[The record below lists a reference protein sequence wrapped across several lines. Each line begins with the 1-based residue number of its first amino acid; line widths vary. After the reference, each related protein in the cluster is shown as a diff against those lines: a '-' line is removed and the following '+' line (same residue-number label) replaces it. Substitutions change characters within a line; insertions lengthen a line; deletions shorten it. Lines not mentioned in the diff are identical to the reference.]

1 MPHATAGTGQETWQ
15 EGVSV
20 PCSGVGVTGG
30 MGGAEGFGGDSSQV
44 ARGELRAEEGGELEV
59 VRGTGGGLGTPATV
73 ERGGQGG
80 QGLRE
85 VRYAEVSGVD
95 GDWDGESAR
104 GGGGGGG
111 GDGKVSGG
119 GKLFVSEGE
128 DPSVTPTQVRGREKG
143 RGEAGEEGEE
153 SGVLSLEGVAKSE
166 RKRPVDGVG
175 WDMVG
180 EGRPIPRGVG

>member
-1 MPHATAGTGQETWQ
+1 ME
-15 EGVSV
+15 
-20 PCSGVGVTGG
+20 
-30 MGGAEGFGGDSSQV
+30 GAEGFGGDSSQV

-119 GKLFVSEGE
+119 GKLFVSGE

-180 EGRPIPRGVG
+180 EGRPIPRGVGFRGCSERP